1 MYKIGIKT
9 RVVLISLIPTIII
22 TVLLGLYFITARLS
36 NLENSLK
43 DHGTAL
49 ITQLASSSEYG
60 VFSQNKS
67 IINNI
72 LENMGDEPDVMGI
85 AIYDQDG
92 SEISHIGHPIQKEKL
107 LLQYDPPIN
116 IINNDAKSSLVFTS
130 PILLRDVIIE
140 DYPDGVNADKSDIS
154 NSAIDQKII
163 GWVVL
168 ELAKTNTTIQQYHT
182 LFTGGFILLLGL
194 LLSFLL
200 SKKLASDV
208 TSPILD
214 LANAV
219 EKIKDGKLDTKVT
232 FDTITELN
240 ILKDGINS
248 MASSLKTAHDELQ
261 QNIDQAT
268 ADLRQTL
275 ETIEIQNAEL
285 DIARKEALTASSV
298 KSEFLANVSHEI
310 RTPMNGII
318 GFTNLLLKTKLNDQQ
333 KDYLITI
340 QDSAKNLLQ
349 IINDILDF
357 SKIEAGKLILE
368 KTVMNIKDCIDDA
381 LHILAPNAHKKNLEL
396 AHIVYYDVP
405 NKISGDPL
413 RIKQVLI
420 NLINNAIKFT
430 EKGNII
436 VRVMLEK
443 KTNSSALIKVSI
455 TDTGIGLT
463 KQEQDKLFQ
472 AFSQA
477 DNTTARRYG
486 GTGLGLVISKKIVE
500 TMGGQIGV
508 ESSHKKGSTF
518 WFTFWSEINEETE
531 TKNIPPM
538 LENKNI
544 LICEQHP
551 ITKLNIKHQLLEW
564 QIKVKETTNIDYI
577 EDQIK
582 QTEQHNATLDCII
595 VGINNLNENLSLQS
609 DKIKQVI
616 KYTKKHGAKI
626 GFLLNTTD
634 QKHYEQIIKLG
645 ADFCLSKPVNHK
657 KLYDALI
664 KSFDSKSNKQTK
676 SSLNKTLAKNSEN
689 NLDNN
694 SDKKN
699 QNINELKNLSELNNN
714 ADKKLILAV
723 DDNTANLKLLTIM
736 IQDLN
741 FNVVS
746 ATNGIKALECI
757 KQHPEISLIFMDIH
771 MPEMDGIETM
781 KQIRKDETFNNI
793 PIIALTAHAILGEK
807 EKLLAS
813 GMNDY
818 LSKPL
823 CETELEKVLHK
834 WINHNNSYSNQNI
847 INSEDLN
854 LDILNNKPIC
864 IKSNIIDF
872 NLSLKLSNNNK
883 ELADDLLDMLIDDL
897 PNIKNDIYQNFKIK
911 DFDKLKFVV
920 HKLHGSCCYCG
931 VPQLKE
937 TVGILET
944 NLNKKSFS
952 DNDIKEQVIDVINNI
967 ELVIKF
973 YNEQKIEA

>member
-1 MYKIGIKT
+1 MSKIGIKT
-9 RVVLISLIPTIII
+9 RVVVISLIPTIII
-22 TVLLGLYFITARLS
+22 AALLGFYFITARLN

-43 DHGTAL
+43 DHGTAM

-60 VFSQNKS
+60 VFAQNKS

-72 LENMGDEPDVMGI
+72 LEVTEEEPDVMGI
-85 AIYDQDG
+85 AVYDQDG
-92 SEISHIGHPIQKEKL
+92 NEISHIGHPIPKEKL
-107 LLQYDPPIN
+107 LLQYDPPVN
-116 IINNDAKSSLVFTS
+116 IINNDAKKSLIFTS

-140 DYPDGVNADKSDIS
+140 DYPDGITIEKHDTT

-182 LFTGGFILLLGL
+182 LFTGGLILILGL
-194 LLSFLL
+194 ILSALLSR
-200 SKKLASDV
+200 KLASDV
-208 TSPILD
+208 TTPILE

-285 DIARKEALTASSV
+285 DIARKEAITASSV

-318 GFTNLLLKTKLNDQQ
+318 GFTNLLLKTKLTEQQ
-333 KDYLITI
+333 NDYLITI

-368 KTVMNIKDCIDDA
+368 KTVLNIKDCIDDA

-405 NKISGDPL
+405 NKVIGDPL

-420 NLINNAIKFT
+420 YLVNNAIKFT
-430 EKGNII
+430 EQGNII
-436 VRVMLEK
+436 VRVMLET
-443 KTNSSALIKVSI
+443 KTDNSALIKVSI

-463 KQEQDKLFQ
+463 SFEQNKLFK

-477 DNTTARRYG
+477 DNTTARKYG

-500 TMGGQIGV
+500 TMGGKIGV
-508 ESSHKKGSTF
+508 ESSTF
-518 WFTFWSEINEETE
+518 WFTFWSEINEDTE
-531 TKNIPPM
+531 NHHVSEELK
-538 LENKNI
+538 NKNI

-564 QIKVKETTNIDYI
+564 SIKVKETSNIDNI
-577 EDQIK
+577 EAQIESIK
-582 QTEQHNATLDCII
+582 QNNICFDYII
-595 VGINNLNENLSLQS
+595 VGINNLNTSLNLQG
-609 DKIKQVI
+609 DKIKNVI
-616 KYTKKHGAKI
+616 ALATKNNIKI

-634 QKHYEQIIKLG
+634 QKYYDKIIKMG
-645 ADFCLSKPVNHK
+645 ANFCLSKPVNHK

-664 KSFDSKSNKQTK
+664 KCHDSNLINQVIISSKNNLLELNRSKKSLDSNSQENITKQTV
-676 SSLNKTLAKNSEN
+676 
-689 NLDNN
+689 
-694 SDKKN
+694 
-699 QNINELKNLSELNNN
+699 
-714 ADKKLILAV
+714 LAV
-723 DDNTANLKLLTIM
+723 DDNKANLKLLSIM
-736 IQDLN
+736 IENFKLN
-741 FNVVS
+741 VIS
-746 ATNGIKALECI
+746 ATSGFKALDII
-757 KQHPEISLIFMDIH
+757 KQNENISLIFMDIH
-771 MPEMDGIETM
+771 MPEIDGIETM
-781 KQIRKDETFNNI
+781 KQIRKIEKFKNI
-793 PIIALTAHAILGEK
+793 PIIALTAHAILGER

-823 CETELEKVLHK
+823 CESELEKTLHQ
-834 WINHNNSYSNQNI
+834 WINFNNTELTSNNSTLNKKLPVYNEKHNNI
-847 INSEDLN
+847 IDLN
-854 LDILNNKPIC
+854 LGLKLANNNEELAADLLSMLIKELPNTKKDISHAL
-864 IKSNIIDF
+864 KSR
-872 NLSLKLSNNNK
+872 NLSNLKH
-883 ELADDLLDMLIDDL
+883 
-897 PNIKNDIYQNFKIK
+897 F
-911 DFDKLKFVV
+911 V

-931 VPQLKE
+931 VPQLK
-937 TVGILET
+937 TAAFDLENT
-944 NLNKKSFS
+944 LNKIKDPEKLIDQNIINQVNNFIESINVVLDTYILIENKS
-952 DNDIKEQVIDVINNI
+952 DAI
-967 ELVIKF
+967 
-973 YNEQKIEA
+973 